1 MAATNSRVPH
11 TELEFKQR
19 SKLYRPTVSTLR
31 CRFLF
36 FLFFDSLRFLFFVT
50 WPMTSISLSSRPGPA
65 LKKVFLWGYGILER
79 MCTFSGTLTKDFF
92 VPFTSDFEAW
102 CFGIECRATAS
113 ERHKEN
119 RVKRE
124 LDCFVDAIIYFVG
137 YDSCAGNWF
146 QNSSPKIFP

>member
-1 MAATNSRVPH
+1 
-11 TELEFKQR
+11 
-19 SKLYRPTVSTLR
+19 
-31 CRFLF
+31 
-36 FLFFDSLRFLFFVT
+36 
-50 WPMTSISLSSRPGPA
+50 
-65 LKKVFLWGYGILER
+65 

-102 CFGIECRATAS
+102 CLGIECRATAS

-146 QNSSPKIFP
+146 HKSPPKYFHKAVRHNTDPVLRGHHYWACLRSWRFLGVFCLLWFKKLELQPHESWTVVEQGSIELFLKATSEMPRASVSRRG